1 MNLKVDLEPVVTKM
15 VEVVVVFVK
24 DKMMV
29 AVNEEVVVLV
39 AVASVQDKTM
49 ANKKLVDL
57 EAVVM
62 KMVEVVVAFVKDKM
76 MVVVKEKVLVVVV
89 VVDQI
94 NVSNAKKKAICRESV
109 LTVKFYHFL

>member
-1 MNLKVDLEPVVTKM
+1 MNLK
-15 VEVVVVFVK
+15 
-24 DKMMV
+24 
-29 AVNEEVVVLV
+29 
-39 AVASVQDKTM
+39 
-49 ANKKLVDL
+49 VDL